1 MTAVRGWWA
10 IALSVAQAIGLQD
23 GGAVQPVAPLDFTQR
38 VIPERVRLGSP
49 FEYELVIRHRPDQR
63 FELRAPKDLGPFE
76 LLEQLRSRTDQATDA
91 TTSFKLKLSLFELG
105 KKRLPD
111 LTFEVTQPPGTG
123 HFVAPGI
130 EVEGLSSLPKDADQR
145 EPTLY
150 DIKAPE
156 GVPIRTYRVLWGL
169 LAVIGAGLLAYAVYR
184 WVRRPRPP
192 AAIEA
197 RPLEPLDVRT
207 LAALD
212 RLRREDLAGAGRYRE
227 FHFRLSEIV
236 RSYLGELYR
245 FEALEC
251 TTTEL
256 LAALRRLRTPGLS
269 LPELQRFSDESDLVK
284 FAKASAT
291 PEHCK
296 QALEFADG
304 LVRQTFLSTAS
315 SAPGLPHVQR
325 PRVP

>member
-1 MTAVRGWWA
+1 
-10 IALSVAQAIGLQD
+10 
-23 GGAVQPVAPLDFTQR
+23 VAPLDFTQR
-38 VIPERVRLGSP
+38 VIPEQVRLGSP

-111 LTFEVTQPPGTG
+111 LTFEVTQPAGTG
-123 HFVAPGI
+123 QFVVPGI
-130 EVEGLSSLPKDADQR
+130 EVEGLSSLPKEADQR

-156 GVPIRTYRVLWGL
+156 GVPIRTYRLLWGL
-169 LAVIGAGLLAYAVYR
+169 LAVLGAGLLAYALYR
-184 WVRRPRPP
+184 WVRRARPP
-192 AAIEA
+192 ATIEA
-197 RPLEPLDVRT
+197 KLLEPLNVRT

-256 LAALRRLRTPGLS
+256 LVALRRLRTPGLS
-269 LPELQRFSDESDLVK
+269 LPGLQRFSDESDLVK

-291 PEHCK
+291 PEHCQ
-296 QALEFADG
+296 QALEFADA
-304 LVRQTFLSTAS
+304 LVRQTFLPAAS